1 MIKKSFNTKGEV
13 LEKENV
19 LQSLLRIL
27 EKEYPDSIMLGKMF
41 EEYKILTNLEKTID
55 EDVKASSQNG
65 LTEDGYP
72 VSP

>member
-1 MIKKSFNTKGEV
+1 MIQKTFNTKGEV

-19 LQSLLRIL
+19 LQSLLKIL

-41 EEYKILTNLEKTID
+41 EEYKILINLEKTID
-55 EDVKASSQNG
+55 ENVKTNSRNG